1 MTWRTD
7 MIILLHI
14 PLHKSDKGD
23 GGIIGV
29 PIFPEGTVSDHPLV
43 SLSSKQR

>member
-14 PLHKSDKGD
+14 PLHKSDMSVGRA
-23 GGIIGV
+23 ISV
-29 PIFPEGTVSDHPLV
+29 PIFTKVIV
-43 SLSSKQR
+43 